1 MASCILTT
9 KDISILET
17 MLERNPEKSSALACL
32 MRAKISA
39 ATVVFRD
46 DVPETA
52 VTLNSRVSYRVDGGE
67 PDTRIVAQAH
77 MNSAV
82 GCFLPITTMRG
93 LALLGMMQGETM
105 RISGRGQAMEDIELV
120 AVLHQPEAAQRG
132 RPSSRPKT
140 APAFRL
146 IQGGKPD
153 RPAIAGFD
161 EDWGPGAA

>member
-17 MLERNPEKSSALACL
+17 MLERNPEKGSALACL
-32 MRAKISA
+32 MRAKITA
-39 ATVVFRD
+39 AKIVFRD
-46 DVPETA
+46 DVPETV
-52 VTLNSRVSYRVDGGE
+52 VTLNSRVSYRIDGGE

-82 GCFLPITTMRG
+82 GCFLPVTTMRG

-105 RISGRGQAMEDIELV
+105 RIPGREGAMEDIELV

-132 RPSSRPKT
+132 RTASRPKA
-140 APAFRL
+140 APIFRL
-146 IQGGKPD
+146 IQGGKVDQPV
-153 RPAIAGFD
+153 IAGFD